1 MPEPHRHHI
10 SWQQLRHDL
19 ARPAK
24 GQIAVALILC
34 LFSMVLVTQVRHR
47 SAQDE
52 YAAMSR
58 SDLITVLDRL
68 STSSRQLDS
77 EIADLR
83 ETKRQLQSGADS
95 HKIAEK
101 QAVEEQH
108 RLQVMSGTTPV
119 SGPGV
124 TITIHDPRDKVTSD
138 LLLNAVEELRD
149 AGAEAIAVN
158 SDIRVVAN
166 TWFGRD
172 ANGLVISGK
181 KVRRPMTLTVLGEPH
196 ALTEGAK
203 FRGGLVSQVESAQVG
218 GSVSITPSDSLT
230 ISAVVKPTP
239 MSFATPV
246 R

>member
-1 MPEPHRHHI
+1 M
-10 SWQQLRHDL
+10 LRGH
-19 ARPAK
+19 ARAAVR
-24 GQIAVALILC
+24 GQRAEQVGLL
-34 LFSMVLVTQVRHR
+34 QVRVHHVDLQPADH
-47 SAQDE
+47 AQQMRCGPRRHE
-52 YAAMSR
+52 VLPGHAH
-58 SDLITVLDRL
+58 VLDRAGRL
-68 STSSRQLDS
+68 LQPVAEPAAAEQHQRARAAAVRQHH
-77 EIADLR
+77 AV
-83 ETKRQLQSGADS
+83 
-95 HKIAEK
+95 AEEE
-101 QAVEEQH
+101 AAEEQH

-172 ANGLVISGK
+172 ANGLVVSGK
-181 KVRRPMTLTVLGEPH
+181 KVKRPMTLTVLGEPH

>member
-101 QAVEEQH
+101 QAAEEQH

-124 TITIHDPRDKVTSD
+124 TITIH
-138 LLLNAVEELRD
+138 AVSYTHLR
-149 AGAEAIAVN
+149 AHE
-158 SDIRVVAN
+158 
-166 TWFGRD
+166 T
-172 ANGLVISGK
+172 
-181 KVRRPMTLTVLGEPH
+181 
-196 ALTEGAK
+196 
-203 FRGGLVSQVESAQVG
+203 
-218 GSVSITPSDSLT
+218 
-230 ISAVVKPTP
+230 
-239 MSFATPV
+239 
-246 R
+246 